1 MPASLRAALV
11 LAAAIVV
18 AGCDPETIQ
27 TTVGEGSFEAR
38 SRTVPVGDT
47 MTVRA
52 GVRFNDGT
60 FVRDTFARF
69 TATPTG
75 VATIGTV
82 DGVLLAKSSGVVTI
96 TATLRNQLA
105 IDTTFVVQ

>member
-1 MPASLRAALV
+1 MRASRRAIAA
-11 LAAAIVV
+11 LAAAV
-18 AGCDPETIQ
+18 ALTGCDPETIQ
-27 TTVGEGSFEAR
+27 TTVGEGGFEAR
-38 SRTVPVGDT
+38 SRALSVGDT

-60 FVRDTFARF
+60 FVRDTFARYS
-69 TATPTG
+69 ATPSG
-75 VATIGTV
+75 VATIGATS
-82 DGVLLAKSSGVVTI
+82 GLLQANSSGVVTV